1 MTDKNPRNQVLHTL
15 LVEPTASVNDFLALA
30 ATSPGRRRRL
40 NARRDARQ
48 RRATAGGPR
57 A

>member
-1 MTDKNPRNQVLHTL
+1 MTEKTPYNQVLHTL

-30 ATSPGRRRRL
+30 ATSPRRRRRL
-40 NARRDARQ
+40 NARRDAH
-48 RRATAGGPR
+48 RRHATTGGPR